1 MLYPIKMNIGWK
13 CTQDIQDVDEL
24 LCNAQFLQ
32 ICSDEQ
38 TNSSTFVWCKNE

>member
-24 LCNAQFLQ
+24 LCNAQFL
-32 ICSDEQ
+32 INKLIYILYGVRMSK
-38 TNSSTFVWCKNE
+38 S